1 MKRIKRFVKLFFN
14 SLGFDLK
21 RIHPEIKNLSFDEIL
36 KKNLSQDPL
45 ILDVGANKGQTIR
58 RFLNLF
64 DSPTIHA
71 FEPVEEAIQEIR
83 DKYSNHKNIFIN
95 NYALGDKKETRNFN
109 ISHRTENSTFHQ
121 FSPNTKWLKTRSQQ
135 YDVGM
140 NEYVKKVQKV
150 NVETIDDYV
159 AKNKIEKIDILKMDT
174 EGYEDKVLDGAI
186 NTLRE
191 NKIKIVVTELIFD
204 NGRDK
209 YLSFSDLEK
218 YLIPN
223 NYRLVGID
231 LENNNLFSG
240 LVFLAEVMYFDKNFF
255 NLK

>member
-1 MKRIKRFVKLFFN
+1 MKRLKRFVKIFFN

-21 RIHPEIKNLSFDEIL
+21 RINPEVKNLSFDEIL
-36 KKNLSQDPL
+36 RQNLSQNPL

-58 RFLNLF
+58 RFLDLF
-64 DSPTIHA
+64 DNPTIHA
-71 FEPVEEAIQEIR
+71 FEPVEEAIQKIR
-83 DKYSNHKNIFIN
+83 ENYSTHRNIFIN
-95 NYALGDKKETRNFN
+95 NYALGDKRETKNFN

-121 FSPNTKWLKTRSQQ
+121 FNSNTKWLKTRSQQ
-135 YDVGM
+135 YNVDV
-140 NEYVKKVQKV
+140 NEYVKKVEKV
-150 NVETIDDYV
+150 NIETIDDYV

-174 EGYEDKVLDGAI
+174 EGYEDKVLSGAI

-191 NKIKIVVTELIFD
+191 NKIKIVLTELAFD
-204 NGRDK
+204 NVRDK

-218 YLIPN
+218 YLLPN

-240 LVFLAEVMYFDKNFF
+240 LVFFAEVMYFNKKFF
-255 NLK
+255 DI

>member
-1 MKRIKRFVKLFFN
+1 
-14 SLGFDLK
+14 
-21 RIHPEIKNLSFDEIL
+21 
-36 KKNLSQDPL
+36 
-45 ILDVGANKGQTIR
+45 
-58 RFLNLF
+58 
-64 DSPTIHA
+64 
-71 FEPVEEAIQEIR
+71 
-83 DKYSNHKNIFIN
+83 
-95 NYALGDKKETRNFN
+95 
-109 ISHRTENSTFHQ
+109 
-121 FSPNTKWLKTRSQQ
+121 
-135 YDVGM
+135 
-140 NEYVKKVQKV
+140 
-150 NVETIDDYV
+150 
-159 AKNKIEKIDILKMDT
+159 MDT

-191 NKIKIVVTELIFD
+191 NKIKIIVTELIFD

>member
-1 MKRIKRFVKLFFN
+1 MKRLKRFVKIFFN

-21 RIHPEIKNLSFDEIL
+21 RINPEVKNLSFDEIL
-36 KKNLSQDPL
+36 KQNLSQDPL

-58 RFLNLF
+58 RFLDLF
-64 DSPTIHA
+64 DNPTIHA
-71 FEPVEEAIQEIR
+71 FEPVEEAIQKIR
-83 DKYSNHKNIFIN
+83 ENYSTHRNIFIN
-95 NYALGDKKETRNFN
+95 NHALGDKRETKNFN

-121 FSPNTKWLKTRSQQ
+121 FNSNTKWLKTRSRQ
-135 YDVGM
+135 YNVGV
-140 NEYVKKVQKV
+140 NEYVKKVEKV
-150 NVETIDDYV
+150 NIGTIDDYV

-174 EGYEDKVLDGAI
+174 EGYEDKVLSGAI

-191 NKIKIVVTELIFD
+191 NKIKIVLTELAFD
-204 NGRDK
+204 NVRDK

-218 YLIPN
+218 YLLPN

-240 LVFLAEVMYFDKNFF
+240 LVFFAEVMYFNKKFF
-255 NLK
+255 DI